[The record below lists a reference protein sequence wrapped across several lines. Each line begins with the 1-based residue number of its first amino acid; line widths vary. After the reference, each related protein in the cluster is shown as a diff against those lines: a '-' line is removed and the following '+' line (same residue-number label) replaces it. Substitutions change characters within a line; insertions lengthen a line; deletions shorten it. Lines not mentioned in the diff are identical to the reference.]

1 MTAETAETTD
11 ARYRER
17 LVPGF
22 GFFVAWLLVIPAV
35 ALIMLPINSQIA
47 VPVAIAVYIAA
58 VVIFLTL
65 SPVIEVRDGVLR
77 AGRASI
83 ATSYIGEIEPLGSE
97 ALHLSIGQE
106 ADARN
111 FLLVRGWIHIG
122 LKLEITDA
130 NDPTPSWILTSRKP
144 IALARAIQPEAL
156 VN

>member
-1 MTAETAETTD
+1 MTTETND
-11 ARYRER
+11 VRYRER

-22 GFFVAWLLVIPAV
+22 GFFIAWLLVIPAV
-35 ALIMLPINSQIA
+35 ALMMLPINSQIA
-47 VPVAIAVYIAA
+47 IPVAIAMYVAA
-58 VVIFLTL
+58 VVIFLAL

-83 ATSYIGEIEPLGSE
+83 STSYIGAIEPLGSE
-97 ALHLSIGQE
+97 ALHRTIGQD

-130 NDPTPSWILTSRKP
+130 NDPTPSWIITSRKP
-144 IALARAIQPEAL
+144 IALASAIQPESSVA
-156 VN
+156 